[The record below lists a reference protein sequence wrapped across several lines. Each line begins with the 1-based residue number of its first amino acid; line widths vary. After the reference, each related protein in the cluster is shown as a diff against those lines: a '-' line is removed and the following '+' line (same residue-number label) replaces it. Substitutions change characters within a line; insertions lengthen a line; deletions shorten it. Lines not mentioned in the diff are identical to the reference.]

1 MGHKQHRKAENPMT
15 PAGANRRKGQPVPAP
30 GQNSKTTTEEGW
42 RGKSHQ
48 QQATRGST
56 RPTPLE
62 ARQPS
67 LSGQLDIEVSPKAGF
82 INEHWIITA
91 M

>member
-1 MGHKQHRKAENPMT
+1 MT

-30 GQNSKTTTEEGW
+30 GQNRADVAKVTNS
-42 RGKSHQ
+42 R
-48 QQATRGST
+48 
-56 RPTPLE
+56 RPGAAHAQHPWKPDNPG
-62 ARQPS
+62 ASP
-67 LSGQLDIEVSPKAGF
+67 SGQLDIEVSPKAGF